1 MNSRRVLI
9 TGASKGIGHSVA
21 ERLAAAGHRP
31 VGLARAAPATF
42 PGEFHA
48 VDLGDRTATGSAVRE
63 VLRGGA
69 VDAVVNNVG
78 LVRPAMIGSVDL
90 DDLADVYDLN
100 VRVAVQVT
108 QAVLPAM
115 IERSWWRIVNVTSM
129 VTVGRPDRTA
139 YGAAK
144 AALEFCSRAW
154 AGELASTGITVNSVT
169 PARPRPSSSGTPT
182 RRARPARRATSPAS
196 RSAGSANRTSS
207 RRPSASY
214 SRKTPG
220 SSPGRPCGWTAA
232 SARPELPGRCGSRLV
247 GRGHY
252 LDQGGGRRARVG
264 GHARILIQLC
274 GNGCTVIQ
282 HHHLPAQR
290 A

>member
-115 IERSWWRIVNVTSM
+115 IGRIVNVTSM

-154 AGELASTGITVNSVT
+154 AGELASTGITVNSVA
-169 PARPRPSSSGTPT
+169 PAICFLLSED
-182 RRARPARRATSPAS
+182 
-196 RSAGSANRTSS
+196 AGFITGQTLR
-207 RRPSASY
+207 
-214 SRKTPG
+214 
-220 SSPGRPCGWTAA
+220 
-232 SARPELPGRCGSRLV
+232 V
-247 GRGHY
+247 
-252 LDQGGGRRARVG
+252 DGGGSIGA
-264 GHARILIQLC
+264 A
-274 GNGCTVIQ
+274 
-282 HHHLPAQR
+282 
-290 A
+290 